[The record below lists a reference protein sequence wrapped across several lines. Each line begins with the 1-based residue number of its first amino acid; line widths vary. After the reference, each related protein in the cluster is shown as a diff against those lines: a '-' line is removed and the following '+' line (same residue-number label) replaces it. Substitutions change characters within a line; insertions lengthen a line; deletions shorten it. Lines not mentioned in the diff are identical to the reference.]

1 MKHAEIEKV
10 IREMTLEEK
19 AGLCSGADMWHT
31 KAVERLGVKKIMVS
45 DGPHGLRTQ
54 HGEGDNLGIN
64 GSISAVC
71 FPAACATAASFD
83 RALLR
88 DLGETLGDECVAEG
102 VSVLLGPA
110 VNIKRTPLCGRN
122 FEYFSEDPYLSGEL
136 AAEYVKGVQSRGVG
150 VSVKH
155 FAMNNQETD
164 RMVVSAD
171 ADERTM
177 REIYLAAFEKVVKEA
192 KPFTMM
198 CSYNRI
204 NGEYA
209 SQNKWLLTDVLRKEW
224 GFDGL
229 VMSDW
234 GAVVDRVKALA
245 AGLDLE
251 MPGGDGTTDK
261 QIVAAVKSGAL
272 DEKIL
277 DEAVRRLLC
286 LAEKCAPD
294 ENKRT
299 GIDFAKDRK
308 KAAAAAG
315 ECLVLLKNE
324 EGLLPLDGK
333 KKIAFIGEF
342 AEKPRFQ
349 GGGSSHIRTEGCVG
363 ALKAAEK
370 YASVVYERGYSLADE
385 GENGALLS
393 AAVAAA
399 KEADAA
405 VLFIGLP
412 DAFES
417 EGYDRDHMRLPASHD
432 RLVREIAAVQKNT
445 AVVLHN
451 GSPVEM
457 PWIGEVKAVLEAYLG
472 GEGVGE
478 AVAAALFG
486 RINPSGKLPETFP
499 KKLSDNPSY
508 LTFPGK
514 GKRCA
519 YAEGVYV
526 GYRYYDKK
534 EAEVLFPFGHGLS
547 YTEFSYG
554 ALAAEKIGETEYTV
568 RVNVKNTGKTF
579 GKEAVQLYIEGPDG
593 MKELKGFEKLA
604 LQAGE
609 EKTAVFA
616 LNRRSFAHYDEN
628 AGGWIVAGGR
638 YKIFA
643 GSSSRDLRAETEISF
658 AGGEEKLVVNMATT
672 LGELYA
678 HPLTRSFVEDRIA
691 SLVKKSGNSG
701 SVMGISLEK
710 EALLKLVSGVP
721 LRGIISMMKITVAQ
735 MEEIIAKLNALL
747 GNR

>member
-1 MKHAEIEKV
+1 
-10 IREMTLEEK
+10 
-19 AGLCSGADMWHT
+19 
-31 KAVERLGVKKIMVS
+31 
-45 DGPHGLRTQ
+45 
-54 HGEGDNLGIN
+54 
-64 GSISAVC
+64 
-71 FPAACATAASFD
+71 
-83 RALLR
+83 
-88 DLGETLGDECVAEG
+88 
-102 VSVLLGPA
+102 
-110 VNIKRTPLCGRN
+110 
-122 FEYFSEDPYLSGEL
+122 
-136 AAEYVKGVQSRGVG
+136 
-150 VSVKH
+150 
-155 FAMNNQETD
+155 
-164 RMVVSAD
+164 
-171 ADERTM
+171 
-177 REIYLAAFEKVVKEA
+177 
-192 KPFTMM
+192 
-198 CSYNRI
+198 
-204 NGEYA
+204 
-209 SQNKWLLTDVLRKEW
+209 
-224 GFDGL
+224 
-229 VMSDW
+229 
-234 GAVVDRVKALA
+234 
-245 AGLDLE
+245 
-251 MPGGDGTTDK
+251 
-261 QIVAAVKSGAL
+261 
-272 DEKIL
+272 
-277 DEAVRRLLC
+277 
-286 LAEKCAPD
+286 
-294 ENKRT
+294 
-299 GIDFAKDRK
+299 
-308 KAAAAAG
+308 
-315 ECLVLLKNE
+315 
-324 EGLLPLDGK
+324 
-333 KKIAFIGEF
+333 
-342 AEKPRFQ
+342 
-349 GGGSSHIRTEGCVG
+349 
-363 ALKAAEK
+363 
-370 YASVVYERGYSLADE
+370 
-385 GENGALLS
+385 
-393 AAVAAA
+393 
-399 KEADAA
+399 
-405 VLFIGLP
+405 
-412 DAFES
+412 
-417 EGYDRDHMRLPASHD
+417 MRLPASHD
-432 RLVREIAAVQKNT
+432 RLVQEIAAVQKNT

-710 EALLKLVSGVP
+710 QALLKLVSGVP